1 MDMQAEA
8 TYKQIN
14 LWIWY
19 FCLRTNI
26 GNPQIFGIWSTKSNK
41 GSTKS
46 NKYIIKWNKESK
58 KSNRY
63 TIKSN
68 KKSTKSNKDTTKFHC
83 TNLALSLMA
92 TNVRGWRRHWRKLR
106 GPGGTLVDGDGTGDL
121 VGINEST
128 VSLMRTLPLYILFI
142 FAS

>member
-1 MDMQAEA
+1 MDMQAEE

-92 TNVRGWRRHWRKLR
+92 MNERSSMATEERSWMAMALEVKL
-106 GPGGTLVDGDGTGDL
+106 
-121 VGINEST
+121 
-128 VSLMRTLPLYILFI
+128 
-142 FAS
+142 